1 MPYLILTIIY
11 LIQLLLSPIFL
22 IFVQNVKMMRKIL
35 LAGLV
40 VLLAACEGENE
51 GYRIS
56 GTVQNAP
63 DGQKIIVSEINES
76 NTQAIHIDTA
86 TVQDGKFELDLP
98 EKDKPT
104 ISFLTVEGT
113 RGNVVYIAD
122 NTPIN
127 FTVYPDSI
135 YTSEIS
141 GGEDNKVLSAY
152 LQNVRK
158 VSKQMNENRS
168 AMREAMLNRDT
179 ANLEELQTFQQQ
191 VFDEDKEAKIK
202 LIQENPNS
210 IVSVMILQ
218 DMLNSSAYSSSE
230 LMSLYEQLGAEVK
243 ETSLAKMVKTSLDRM
258 SKTDIGSIAPQF
270 SAPTPNGD
278 ELALK
283 DVLGKVTLVDFW
295 ASWCKPCRVE
305 NPNIVDVYNKYH
317 DQGFNIIQVSLD
329 RPGQKERWVQAIE
342 DDNLG
347 QWNHVSNL
355 MFWQDPVAVEYGV
368 RAIPAAFL
376 LDENGRI
383 IGKDL
388 RGDALGE
395 KVAEVLNG
403 SSAQN

>member
-1 MPYLILTIIY
+1 
-11 LIQLLLSPIFL
+11 
-22 IFVQNVKMMRKIL
+22 MRKIL

-63 DGQKIIVSEINES
+63 DGQKIIVSELNES
-76 NTQAIHIDTA
+76 NTQAIHIDTV

-98 EKDKPT
+98 EKEKPT
-104 ISFLTVEGT
+104 ISFLTVEGI

-135 YTSEIS
+135 YSSEIS

-152 LQNVRK
+152 LLHVKK
-158 VSKQMNENRS
+158 VSKKMNENRTS
-168 AMREAMLNRDT
+168 MREAMINRDST
-179 ANLEELQTFQQQ
+179 SLVNLQEFQQQ
-191 VFDEDKEAKIK
+191 AFDEDKNAKVE
-202 LIQENPNS
+202 LIQSNPNS

-218 DMLNSSAYSSSE
+218 DMLNSSAYSTSE
-230 LMSLYEQLGAEVK
+230 IMKLYEQLGTEVK
-243 ETSLAKMVKTSLDRM
+243 ENSLAKIVKTSLDKM

-270 SAPTPNGD
+270 SAPTPDGN
-278 ELALK
+278 EFALK
-283 DVLGKVTLVDFW
+283 DGLGKVTLVDFW

-305 NPNIVDVYNKYH
+305 NPNIVNVYNQYH
-317 DQGFNIIQVSLD
+317 DKGFNIIQVSLD
-329 RPGQKERWVQAIE
+329 RPGQKDKWIQAIE

-355 MFWQDPVAVEYGV
+355 MFWQDPVAVEYGI

-403 SSAQN
+403 SATQN

>member
-1 MPYLILTIIY
+1 
-11 LIQLLLSPIFL
+11 
-22 IFVQNVKMMRKIL
+22 MRKIL

-63 DGQKIIVSEINES
+63 DGQKVIVSELNES
-76 NTQAIHIDTA
+76 NTQAIHIDTV

-98 EKDKPT
+98 EKEKPT
-104 ISFLTVEGT
+104 ISFLTVEGI

-135 YTSEIS
+135 YSSEIS

-152 LQNVRK
+152 LLHVKK
-158 VSKQMNENRS
+158 VSKKMNENRTS
-168 AMREAMLNRDT
+168 MREAMINRDST
-179 ANLEELQTFQQQ
+179 SLVNLQEFQQQ
-191 VFDEDKEAKIK
+191 AFDEDKNAKVE
-202 LIQENPNS
+202 LIQSNPNS

-218 DMLNSSAYSSSE
+218 DMLNSSAYSTSE
-230 LMSLYEQLGAEVK
+230 IMKLYEQLGTEVK
-243 ETSLAKMVKTSLDRM
+243 ENSLAKIVKTSLDKM

-270 SAPTPNGD
+270 SAPTPDGN
-278 ELALK
+278 EFALK
-283 DVLGKVTLVDFW
+283 DGLGKVTLVDFW

-305 NPNIVDVYNKYH
+305 NPNIVNVYNQYH
-317 DQGFNIIQVSLD
+317 DKGFNIIQVSLD
-329 RPGQKERWVQAIE
+329 RPGQKDKWIQAIE

-355 MFWQDPVAVEYGV
+355 MFWQDPVAVEYGI

-403 SSAQN
+403 SATQN